1 MPPRSTLT
9 PWIENLILS
18 YGSRDEAGSGSTGGL
33 LRAHVITVGQMTESQ
48 ARDFDG
54 PTGLIFL
61 SDGLLQIPAVL
72 TASAWERLQEL
83 EERECFRSLLNT
95 TVLMRDYRLQF
106 HMDPE
111 VSRCRF
117 FLSVGELAT
126 HSAGPVR
133 DCTPCCTSLESVRTK
148 IWRTWRSL
156 LGQDCSQQPCSP
168 DELDLTELLEEWQQD
183 VLQTLLQDVRERLAA
198 LRRPQPSTSGRSP
211 SLSCCRSAAATGW
224 DADRVRYRG
233 EPSFSVPASCLLI
246 PEEDARR
253 LEAETGGSG
262 QTAGADASSAE
273 HAQSQMPEP
282 AVGQTE
288 QDAGGGMMSDPGGP
302 VGGMDPG
309 GSGGPG
315 GGMMSDPG
323 GPGGGMMSDPG
334 GPGGGM
340 DPGGSGGPGGPGG
353 GMMSDP
359 GGRMDPGG
367 SGRWMVSDPGG
378 GMTSV
383 PGGPGDPGGGMDP
396 GGPGRWMTSVP
407 GGSGERSPPLL
418 EDAAPL
424 PDLTAGLLSNPW
436 DMFPPP
442 GVSSSTS
449 DSSPEPTPTLPCSQP
464 DPVAV
469 ATSTQLPVQTPTAPA
484 SCSTG
489 PTPPEPPASEVTE
502 SAVLENHGRPKRK
515 LCDVTAEE
523 PDLRGSPP
531 SWLLGSR
538 SGESSANEDEGGP
551 SGSVPRR
558 TPSVHGDGT
567 PFSYSYRV
575 LGQNLEDVSRFGV
588 ATSLLHWALR
598 YLLTP
603 EPAEHPQSV
612 D

>member
-9 PWIENLILS
+9 PWIESLILS

-72 TASAWERLQEL
+72 TASAWERLQDL
-83 EERECFRSLLNT
+83 EERESFRSLLNT

-148 IWRTWRSL
+148 MWRTWRSL
-156 LGQDCSQQPCSP
+156 LGQDCSQCSQ
-168 DELDLTELLEEWQQD
+168 DELDLTDLLEEWQQD

-211 SLSCCRSAAATGW
+211 SLSCCSAVTGW

-262 QTAGADASSAE
+262 QADASSAE
-273 HAQSQMPEP
+273 HAQWQIPEP
-282 AVGQTE
+282 AGGQTE
-288 QDAGGGMMSDPGGP
+288 QDAGGGQVS
-302 VGGMDPG
+302 DPG
-309 GSGGPG
+309 GSGG
-315 GGMMSDPG
+315 GMVS
-323 GPGGGMMSDPG
+323 
-334 GPGGGM
+334 
-340 DPGGSGGPGGPGG
+340 DPGGSGGG
-353 GMMSDP
+353 
-359 GGRMDPGG
+359 
-367 SGRWMVSDPGG
+367 MVSDPGG
-378 GMTSV
+378 S
-383 PGGPGDPGGGMDP
+383 GGA
-396 GGPGRWMTSVP
+396 

-424 PDLTAGLLSNPW
+424 LDLTAGLLSNPW

-442 GVSSSTS
+442 GVTSSTS

-469 ATSTQLPVQTPTAPA
+469 ATSTQLPVQIPPAPHRDQPPA
-484 SCSTG
+484 SSSSTG
-489 PTPPEPPASEVTE
+489 PTPPEPPPSDATG

-515 LCDVTAEE
+515 LCDVTAEAVE

-538 SGESSANEDEGGP
+538 SGESSGNEDEGGP
-551 SGSVPRR
+551 SGSAPRR
-558 TPSVHGDGT
+558 TPSVHSDGT
-567 PFSYSYRV
+567 PFSYAYRV
-575 LGQNLEDVSRFGV
+575 LGQNLQDFSQFGV

>member
-211 SLSCCRSAAATGW
+211 SLSCCRSAAAAATGW

-315 GGMMSDPG
+315 GGM
-323 GPGGGMMSDPG
+323 
-334 GPGGGM
+334 
-340 DPGGSGGPGGPGG
+340 
-353 GMMSDP
+353 
-359 GGRMDPGG
+359 
-367 SGRWMVSDPGG
+367 
-378 GMTSV
+378 TSV
-383 PGGPGDPGGGMDP
+383 PGD
-396 GGPGRWMTSVP
+396 P

-469 ATSTQLPVQTPTAPA
+469 ATSTQLPVQSPPAPHGDQPPA
-484 SCSTG
+484 SCS
-489 PTPPEPPASEVTE
+489 TPPEPPASDATE
-502 SAVLENHGRPKRK
+502 SAVLENHGRPKSK

-531 SWLLGSR
+531 SWLMGSR
-538 SGESSANEDEGGP
+538 SGESSANEEEGGP